1 MPIIKRPPY
10 IKDIKQL
17 TRFERAII
25 NAHPERLVDG
35 IVQGKRDI
43 GKSMFCYKT
52 MTRIYQYLDGT
63 HVDDAYIKA
72 LDHMFFTLPDTLKAI
87 DKVIDNTDYDNI
99 LKYDREHQYR
109 IITLDDAGTHMGK
122 YKFYV
127 DVAGVEAIQSRF
139 DVIRD
144 VTSGLLITT
153 PSLSGLLTNFRN
165 YPGTK
170 RIELYADSVG
180 DTRYGRIVK
189 IRNKR
194 LKWARY
200 GKLAYPQ
207 IKTSIWV
214 DNWAYEE
221 YRKKKRRA
229 IQKMN
234 KESNG
239 SRESQFNKMY
249 HIAKKLNPKLTR
261 KDLIVKMNLTDEFE
275 EILNI
280 S

>member
-1 MPIIKRPPY
+1 MPIIKRPAY
-10 IKDIKQL
+10 IKDPKQL
-17 TRFERAII
+17 TRFERAIV

-52 MTRIYQYLDGT
+52 MTRIFQYLDGT

-87 DKVIDNTDYDNI
+87 DKVIDNTDFNNI
-99 LKYDREHQYR
+99 LEYDEENQYR

-127 DVAGVEAIQSRF
+127 DVAGVDAIQSKF

-153 PSLSGLLTNFRN
+153 PSLSGLLSNFRN

-170 RIELYADSVG
+170 RIELNYDVKG

-189 IRNKR
+189 IRDKR
-194 LKWARY
+194 KKWARY
-200 GKLAYPQ
+200 GKLAYPP
-207 IKTSIWV
+207 IKTSIWI
-214 DNWAYEE
+214 DNWAYQE
-221 YRKKKRRA
+221 YRIRKRKA
-229 IQKMN
+229 IQKIN
-234 KESNG
+234 KEYSG
-239 SRESQFNKMY
+239 SPESQFKKMY
-249 HIAKKLNPKLTR
+249 QIAKKLNPKLS
-261 KDLIVKMNLTDEFE
+261 KHEVIEKLNLGSELDDSFN
-275 EILNI
+275 L